1 MLPLNNTSSS
11 QTSAQTTTAPAQG
24 TLGKD
29 DFLKLM
35 ISQLKYQDPMSPMD
49 GTQFA
54 SQLAQFSSLEQLS
67 NLNTNVENSINAN
80 YVLTQSINNTMSA
93 TLIGKDVKL
102 SGPNIQYASQSN
114 IQLGYNLPANA
125 ETAQLNIYDSQ
136 GNIVK
141 TINNVATTSGDHKLS
156 WDFTD
161 NSGNKVPVGAYTFD
175 IKAKDVGQ
183 NNMTSTYFKYGTID
197 GIKFSDS
204 GSQLMIDGAAYSLS
218 DIAEILNPGSG
229 SKGGIF

>member
-1 MLPLNNTSSS
+1 MLPVTSTSTT
-11 QTSAQTTTAPAQG
+11 TSATATTQG

-54 SQLAQFSSLEQLS
+54 SQLAQFSSLEQLT
-67 NLNTNVENSINAN
+67 NLNTNVENSVNAN

-102 SGPNIQYASQSN
+102 NGANVTSSGQTN
-114 IQLGYNLPANA
+114 IQLGYNLPSDAVSA
-125 ETAQLNIYDSQ
+125 TLNVYDSN

-141 TINNVATTSGDHKLS
+141 TINNVPTTSGDHKLS

-161 NSGNKVPVGAYTFD
+161 NNGNKVPVGTYTFSVTALD
-175 IKAKDVGQ
+175 TSKA
-183 NNMTSTYFKYGTID
+183 NMTATYFKYGTID

-218 DIAEILNPGSG
+218 DIAEIVNPGS
-229 SKGGIF
+229 

>member
-1 MLPLNNTSSS
+1 MLQINTN
-11 QTSAQTTTAPAQG
+11 TNTNAQTTTATPQG
-24 TLGKD
+24 ILGKD

-102 SGPNIQYASQSN
+102 SGSNVQYANQSD

-125 ETAQLNIYDSQ
+125 VSAQLNVYDSN

-141 TINNVATTSGDHKLS
+141 TINNVPTTSGDHKLS

-161 NSGNKVPVGAYTFD
+161 NNGNKVPVGTYTFD

-183 NNMTSTYFKYGTID
+183 NDMTATYFKYGTID

-218 DIAEILNPGSG
+218 DILEIVNPG
-229 SKGGIF
+229 

>member
-1 MLPLNNTSSS
+1 MLPINGNSNTTSNS
-11 QTSAQTTTAPAQG
+11 QTTAAPAQG

-102 SGPNIQYASQSN
+102 NGSNVQYANQEN
-114 IQLGYNLPANA
+114 IQLGYNLPSDAVS
-125 ETAQLNIYDSQ
+125 AQLNVYDSN

-141 TINNVATTSGDHKLS
+141 TINNVPTSSGDHKLS

-161 NSGNKVPVGAYTFD
+161 NNGNKVPVGTYTFD
-175 IKAKDVGQ
+175 IKAKNVSNTD
-183 NNMTSTYFKYGTID
+183 MTATYFKYGTID

-218 DIAEILNPGSG
+218 DILEIVNPGS
-229 SKGGIF
+229 